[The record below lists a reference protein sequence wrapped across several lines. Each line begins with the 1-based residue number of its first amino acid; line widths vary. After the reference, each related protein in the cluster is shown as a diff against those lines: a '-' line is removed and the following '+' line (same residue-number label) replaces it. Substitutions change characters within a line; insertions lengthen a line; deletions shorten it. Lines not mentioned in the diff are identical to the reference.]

1 MDSAVLRDVYV
12 CIFNYLADL
21 NMGEKNTGPL
31 VDMFLL
37 D

>member
-21 NMGEKNTGPL
+21 NMGEKIQAHWRIC
-31 VDMFLL
+31 FC
-37 D
+37 